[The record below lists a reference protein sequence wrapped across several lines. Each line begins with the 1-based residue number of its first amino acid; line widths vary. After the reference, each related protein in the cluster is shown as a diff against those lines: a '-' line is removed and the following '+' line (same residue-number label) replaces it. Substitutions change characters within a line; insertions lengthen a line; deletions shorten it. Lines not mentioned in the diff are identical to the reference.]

1 MVGERAD
8 CPAWAE
14 HSLTRKR
21 EGAVHAGQALTG
33 VNRLFRAEIP
43 LFHRCALGPLSL
55 CYLNPT

>member
-21 EGAVHAGQALTG
+21 EGAVHAGQSPA
-33 VNRLFRAEIP
+33 VPKDRL
-43 LFHRCALGPLSL
+43 HRLRDHGSGLVLPA
-55 CYLNPT
+55 PT